1 MAGTPTDQHSGCVL
15 VTGAGSGIGAA
26 VAKALAATGRPIAL
40 TGRRPEALAATAA
53 DIIEAGGRAIDL
65 PCDVRDQ
72 PQLHSVAKQAVDRF
86 GGISGLVAA
95 AGTMPVAPMTE
106 ADPDDWKRM
115 LDVNVLGVLHA
126 IHAVLPSMLEHG
138 RGHIVLIGSVAGRSL
153 FPDATVYCATKSA
166 VHVIAEGLRSEL
178 VRRRRAD
185 DNRIRV
191 TLLAP
196 GAVDTPLPETI
207 ADDDARTA
215 TTDWYAGMEG
225 ILQAE
230 DVAESARWAMD
241 APDHVSINE
250 VVIRPTSM
258 GR

>member
-1 MAGTPTDQHSGCVL
+1 MAGTSTEQHSGCVL

-26 VAKALAATGRPIAL
+26 VAKSLAATGRPIAL
-40 TGRRPEALAATAA
+40 AGRRPEPLAAVAA

-72 PQLHSVAKQAVDRF
+72 TQMHSVTEQAIARF
-86 GGISGLVAA
+86 GGIGGLVAA

-106 ADPDDWKRM
+106 ADPVDWKRM

-138 RGHIVLIGSVAGRSL
+138 RGHIVLLGSVAGRSL

-207 ADDDARTA
+207 ADDEARAA
-215 TTDWYAGMEG
+215 TTAWYAGMEG
-225 ILQAE
+225 ILQAD
-230 DVAESARWAMD
+230 DVAETARWVMD
-241 APDHVSINE
+241 APEHVSINE
-250 VVIRPTSM
+250 VVVRPTSM
-258 GR
+258 AR